1 MLFYHGGQ
9 PSRTFLNPGN
19 QMSSSKKF
27 DHGKQQTQE
36 LILCALEFVPS
47 IEAMMIGN
55 CGLEG
60 RDKIDKEER
69 ACWSTL
75 FLLGVKSHRER

>member
-1 MLFYHGGQ
+1 VLFYHGGQ

-19 QMSSSKKF
+19 QMGSSKKF

-55 CGLEG
+55 C
-60 RDKIDKEER
+60 
-69 ACWSTL
+69 
-75 FLLGVKSHRER
+75 